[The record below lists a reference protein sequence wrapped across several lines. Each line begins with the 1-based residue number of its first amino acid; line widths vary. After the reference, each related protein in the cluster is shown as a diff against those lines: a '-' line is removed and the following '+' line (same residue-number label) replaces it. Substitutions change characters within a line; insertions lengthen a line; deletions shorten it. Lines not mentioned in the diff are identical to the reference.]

1 MTTQHR
7 DTIYVDG
14 AFIPSTGS
22 RTLPVTNPFTEQVIG
37 QVPEGTVEDVDK
49 AVRAAAAAFP
59 AWAATSRATA

>member
-1 MTTQHR
+1 VHTR

-22 RTLPVTNPFTEQVIG
+22 STLPVTNPVHRAG
-37 QVPEGTVEDVDK
+37 HRHVPEGTVEDVDK

-59 AWAATSRATA
+59 AWAATSRADR